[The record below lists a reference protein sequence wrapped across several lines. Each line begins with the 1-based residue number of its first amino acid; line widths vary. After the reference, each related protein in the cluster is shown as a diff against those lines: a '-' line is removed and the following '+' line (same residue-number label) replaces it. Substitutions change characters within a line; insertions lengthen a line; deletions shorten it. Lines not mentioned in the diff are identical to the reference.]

1 MFKMTSDIT
10 IGDFKKVK
18 PNAIAWNTSIENFSD
33 SAVIKLPSIT
43 YLKKEGDEYE
53 RVQTGLQLKEGMK
66 VIIAAGYDGKNLTR
80 FKGFLRR
87 INFNVPVELD
97 CEGYSYQLRKILDF
111 TKAYKNT
118 TVRKMLEDLTQGTD
132 IKLSESIPNIPI
144 DKATFKNV
152 TGIQVLEWFKEKC
165 LLTVY
170 FNFDTLYVGGRALEP
185 KNGQKFRLGWNV
197 IKDNDLKFNDEK
209 EFVDV
214 RITIESRAKS
224 GVKNQAYAGNV
235 NGQNKILRTAI
246 RDKATQENIAIEKRK
261 QLVTRGYE
269 GSITSFLIPFVVP
282 GDMAVIDDTKYTQR
296 VGRYFITGVEGSF
309 NPSGGRQKVKIGHKL
324 SV

>member
-1 MFKMTSDIT
+1 MKSDIT
-10 IGDFKKVK
+10 IGPYKQVK
-18 PNAIAWNTSIENFSD
+18 ANSFTWNTSLENFSD
-33 SAVIKLPSIT
+33 SALIKLPAIT
-43 YLKKEGDEYE
+43 SLKKEGDEYD
-53 RVQTGLQLKEGMK
+53 RVQTGLQLKEGLK
-66 VIIAAGYDGKNLTR
+66 VDIKAGYDGITYTR
-80 FKGFLRR
+80 FRGFIRR
-87 INFNVPVELD
+87 INFTVPLELD
-97 CEGYSYQLRKILDF
+97 CEGYSYQLRKVLDF
-111 TKAYKNT
+111 TKAYKKT

-132 IKLSESIPNIPI
+132 IKLSESIPHIPI

-170 FNFDTLYVGGRALEP
+170 FNFDTLYVGALALEP
-185 KNGQKFRLGWNV
+185 KASQKFRLGWNV

-224 GVKNQAYAGNV
+224 GVKEQAYDGNV

-246 RDKATQENIAIEKRK
+246 RDKSIQNQIAVEKRK

-269 GSITSFLIPFVVP
+269 GSITTFLVPFVVP
-282 GDMAVIDDTKYTQR
+282 GDTAVIDDTKYPQR
-296 VGRYFITGVEGSF
+296 IGRYFITGVEGSF
-309 NPSGGRQKVKIGHKL
+309 NSGGGRQKVKIGHKL
-324 SV
+324 SA